1 MYLYDNNISKGIC
14 QYNCS
19 CSCTDFNYKNINIS
33 KCRER
38 IVQQPSN
45 SPSNIMIQ
53 GTSKWYN
60 FDHHNYEHVSEEF
73 QGSSCFG

>member
-1 MYLYDNNISKGIC
+1 MTITLVKAYVNVIVHVHVGP
-14 QYNCS
+14 
-19 CSCTDFNYKNINIS
+19 TDLNYKNFNIS

-45 SPSNIMIQ
+45 SPSNIMIL

-60 FDHHNYEHVSEEF
+60 FYPHIMNIVNGE
-73 QGSSCFG
+73 

>member
-1 MYLYDNNISKGIC
+1 MYMYDNNISKGT

-19 CSCTDFNYKNINIS
+19 CSCTDFNYKNVNKS

-45 SPSNIMIQ
+45 SPSNTIIL
-53 GTSKWYN
+53 GTN
-60 FDHHNYEHVSEEF
+60 
-73 QGSSCFG
+73 

>member
-14 QYNCS
+14 QCNCS
-19 CSCTDFNYKNINIS
+19 CSCTDLNYKNLNIS

-45 SPSNIMIQ
+45 SPSNIMIS
-53 GTSKWYN
+53 GITSKWYN
-60 FDHHNYEHVSEEF
+60 FYPHIMNIVNGE
-73 QGSSCFG
+73 